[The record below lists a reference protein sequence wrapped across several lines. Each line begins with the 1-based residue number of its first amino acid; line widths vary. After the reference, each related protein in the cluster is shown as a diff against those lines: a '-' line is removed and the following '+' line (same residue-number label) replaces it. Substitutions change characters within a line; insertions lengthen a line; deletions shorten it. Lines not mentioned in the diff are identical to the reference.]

1 MNHTADMPPL
11 VVDIDGTLTDRNR
24 VVDSRVF
31 DALRKWPAPVVVA
44 TGKALPYPVAL
55 CEFLGLPTIVI
66 AENGGVVCLA
76 TETVEEFVVAGDRE
90 GAANVVETYRE
101 TGYELGWGSL
111 DLINRWRETE
121 VAVSRDSPLESLE
134 EIAADHGLCVVD
146 TGFAYHVKSPDVDKG
161 GGLEIVA
168 DRLGYTPEEFVAV
181 GDSEN
186 DASTFRVVG
195 DSFAVANADETAK
208 RDANHVTDATYADGF
223 LEALR
228 RIQSDVDE

>member
-1 MNHTADMPPL
+1 MNPADMPPL
-11 VVDIDGTLTDRNR
+11 AVDIDGTLTDRNR

-31 DALRKWPAPVVVA
+31 DALREWPAPVVVA

-55 CEFLGLPTIVI
+55 CEFLGLPTLVV
-66 AENGGVVCLA
+66 AENGGVVCLV

-90 GAANVVETYRE
+90 GAENVVETYRAA
-101 TGYELGWGSL
+101 GHELGWDSL

-121 VAVSRDSPLESLE
+121 VAVSRDSPLEPLT
-134 EIAADHGLCVVD
+134 EIAMEHGLSVVD

-161 GGLEIVA
+161 QGLKIAA
-168 DRLGYTPEEFVAV
+168 DRLGYSPSEFVAI

-186 DASTFRVVG
+186 DAATFRIV
-195 DSFAVANADETAK
+195 DQSFAVANADETAK
-208 RDANHVTDATYADGF
+208 QAADRVTEHSYADGF

-228 RIQSDVDE
+228 VVQSGELT